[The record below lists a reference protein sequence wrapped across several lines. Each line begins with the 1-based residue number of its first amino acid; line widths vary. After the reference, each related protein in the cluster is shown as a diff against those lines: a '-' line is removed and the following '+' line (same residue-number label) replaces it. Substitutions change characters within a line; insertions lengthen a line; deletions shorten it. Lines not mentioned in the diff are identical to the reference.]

1 MRLKTI
7 VLFVCVAITQ
17 LFSQTGNLLGTV
29 SDSNGSFP
37 LPGANVYLE
46 GTNFGGITDSGGKV
60 YLSNLPVGNYKLVV
74 SYIGYENQE
83 KDISI
88 DAESLNT
95 FSLELSVGTLVGNDI
110 DVIGNSLSGQA
121 RALNNQ
127 KNKSN
132 ISNVISS
139 DQVGKFPDS
148 NIGDA
153 LKRVPGI
160 AVYNDMGEA
169 RFGHVRGT
177 PSSFNSATINGE
189 RMPSAEATTRSNQL
203 DLIPADMIQTVE
215 VIKALTPDMDADA
228 IGGSINLITRKAA
241 GKRSS
246 ITVGRGNN
254 SLDEAGKIV
263 QLSGMYSDRP
273 EGKNFGYMFNFSFY
287 DNWTGSD
294 NIEAEWDDE
303 GNIVEHDIRKYLV
316 HRERKSLGLRFDYNL
331 GNSEV
336 YADLNFNDRD
346 DYENRYRQRIKDLD
360 EGEGSQEIR
369 RQTKAGLP
377 GNEYGRLEDQ
387 KLFSYKFGGT
397 SFLDKL
403 KLDYSFKISEAS
415 ELRPNERYLALR
427 LKKQT
432 AVWNG
437 STNKPNFSFS
447 DPIASDLNDSWDF
460 REIIEERRDT
470 DEKARSFKIDA
481 DYSFTDNLKLEA
493 GLKISTRKKE
503 RRNEFYEFEPV
514 DEDAFLADA
523 FSNIVN
529 QNKSEWLNDGNGTSF
544 SPGSFV
550 SREFLGNLDLS
561 NTELFDRVIVEEE
574 LAGNF
579 KASEDITSFYGMA
592 SYDYSDQLLVVGGIR
607 LERTSL
613 YDLEARSYNEDND
626 QNNIITAADSDYT
639 DVLPSLHLIYDLD
652 GASKIRVA
660 LTKSLARPN
669 YFDTV
674 PYQQVKVEDEEI
686 KVGNPELEPTISTN
700 FDISFERYYDDV
712 GLFSAGIFTKDID
725 NFVVYTSGYVTQADN
740 LPDYDGF
747 QLEKALNGGNASL
760 LGVEIAF
767 QRQILPGL
775 GLYANVTAIDSK
787 IDNLDPKLQEDRP
800 DVKDN
805 SMPGTSELSYNLSM
819 SYERGP
825 TTVRLSL
832 NHQGEFLEEFG
843 DSKSEDRWYDKATYV
858 DLNANYNLRE
868 NISIYADFNNLTNQ
882 PLRYYQGSSRYMM
895 QEEYYNRKF
904 TLGIKADL

>member
-7 VLFVCVAITQ
+7 VLYVCVAITQ
-17 LFSQTGNLLGTV
+17 LFSQTGNLLGVV
-29 SDSNGSFP
+29 SDANGSFP

-46 GTNFGGITDSGGKV
+46 ETNFGGITDSAGRV
-60 YLSNLPVGNYKLVV
+60 YLSNLPTGRYKLVV
-74 SYIGYENQE
+74 AYIGYKNEE

-88 DAESLNT
+88 EEGSLNN
-95 FSLELSVGTLVGNDI
+95 FSIELSVSSLIGNDV
-110 DVIGNSLSGQA
+110 DVVGNSLSGQA

-160 AVYNDMGEA
+160 AVYSDMGEA

-241 GKRSS
+241 GKRTSV
-246 ITVGRGNN
+246 TVGRGENT
-254 SLDEAGKIV
+254 LDEAGKIV
-263 QLSGMYSDRP
+263 QLSGMHSNRSEDS
-273 EGKNFGYMFNFSFY
+273 NFGYMFNFSFY
-287 DNWTGSD
+287 DNWIGTD

-303 GNIVEHDIRKYLV
+303 GNVKEHDIRKYLV

-346 DYENRYRQRIKDLD
+346 DYENRYRLRIKDLD

-415 ELRPNERYLALR
+415 ELRPNERYLSLR

-432 AVWNG
+432 AVWNE
-437 STNKPNFSFS
+437 STKKPNYSFLN
-447 DPIASDLNDSWDF
+447 PLANDLNDSWDF
-460 REIIEERRDT
+460 RNIIEEKRDT

-481 DYSFTDNLKLEA
+481 DYSFTDNLKFEA
-493 GLKISTRKKE
+493 GFKISTRKKE

-514 DEDAFLADA
+514 DEDVFLADA

-529 QNKSEWLNDGNGTSF
+529 QDKSEWLNDGNGTSF
-544 SPGSFV
+544 APGSFV

-561 NTELFDRVIVEEE
+561 NTDYFERVIVEEE

-592 SYDYSDQLLVVGGIR
+592 SYDHSDQLSIVGGLR
-607 LERTSL
+607 LEKTSL
-613 YDLEARSYNEDND
+613 SDLEARSYDEDED
-626 QNNIITAADSDYT
+626 QNNIITAPDNDYT
-639 DVLPSLHLIYDLD
+639 DVLPSLHMIYDLD
-652 GASKIRVA
+652 GASKIRFA

-674 PYQQVKVEDEEI
+674 PYQLVKVEDEEI
-686 KVGNPELEPTISTN
+686 KVGNPELNPTMSTN
-700 FDISFERYYDDV
+700 VDVSFERYYDDV
-712 GLFSAGIFTKDID
+712 GLFSVGIFTKDIK
-725 NFVVYTSGYVTQADN
+725 NFVVYTSGFVTPIDN
-740 LPDYDGF
+740 LPDYSGY

-760 LGVEIAF
+760 LGTEIAF
-767 QRQILPGL
+767 QRQVLPGL
-775 GLYANVTAIDSK
+775 GLYANVTVIDSK
-787 IDNLDPKLQEDRP
+787 INNLDPQLQEDRP

-805 SMPGTSELSYNLSM
+805 PMPGTSELSYNLSL
-819 SYERGP
+819 SYGRGP
-825 TTVRLSL
+825 ATVRLSL
-832 NHQGEFLEEFG
+832 NHQGEFLEEFN
-843 DSKSEDRWYDKATYV
+843 DSESEDRWYDKSTFV